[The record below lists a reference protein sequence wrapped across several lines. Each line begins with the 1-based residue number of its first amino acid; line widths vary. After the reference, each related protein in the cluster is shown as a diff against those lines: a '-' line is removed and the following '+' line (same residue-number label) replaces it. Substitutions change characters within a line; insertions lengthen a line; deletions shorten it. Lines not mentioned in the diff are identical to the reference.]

1 MQLRTTT
8 SDLTQR
14 LSLDESK
21 YADKSKDLK
30 EKDEKKSAHA
40 AKESEKNSET
50 TSYEITELMIEHI
63 CTLSVNPEEK
73 ELADMIEYL
82 KSIQDQFVA
91 ECKDHPTLA
100 KLRYDNIEGFKKDA
114 AKKLTEPKYKFSVSM
129 TKLIETLDNINKQ
142 LKPIVDKNMEQIIAR
157 EKAARALLQS
167 QQPKDL
173 RDRENNSYH
182 QPILKDYFKNK
193 DYNSVLNYI
202 QGMMPEM
209 NISLCTYIS
218 FELHIAQEAEQSVEN
233 TMLLVEI
240 ASVIEKAESA
250 LRQRP
255 RGEESKERDK
265 VAHKEKKDDWV
276 VVKPAPAKP
285 ALAINPYAPPRAP
298 VEDPLEQMLR
308 ISKEEA
314 QLAADIE
321 KALKMSMM

>member
-8 SDLTQR
+8 LDLAQR

-40 AKESEKNSET
+40 AKEPEKNSEM

-73 ELADMIEYL
+73 ELAEMIEYL
-82 KSIQDQFVA
+82 KSIQDQFIA
-91 ECKDHPTLA
+91 ECKDHSTLA

-114 AKKLTEPKYKFSVSM
+114 AKKLKEAKYTFSISM
-129 TKLIETLDNINKQ
+129 TKLIEALDNINKQ
-142 LKPIVDKNMEQIIAR
+142 LKPIVDKYREQITAR
-157 EKAARALLQS
+157 EDSARAFLLNQKT
-167 QQPKDL
+167 KDMI
-173 RDRENNSYH
+173 DRENNSYH

-193 DYNSVLNYI
+193 DYNSALNYI
-202 QGMMPEM
+202 QSIMPEM

-218 FELHIAQEAEQSVEN
+218 LELHIAQEAEQSVEN

-240 ASVIEKAESA
+240 ASAIEKSESA

-255 RGEESKERDK
+255 REEESKEREK
-265 VAHKEKKDDWV
+265 ATQKEKKDDWV
-276 VVKPAPAKP
+276 VVKSAPTKP
-285 ALAINPYAPPRAP
+285 ALAINPYAPPRAG